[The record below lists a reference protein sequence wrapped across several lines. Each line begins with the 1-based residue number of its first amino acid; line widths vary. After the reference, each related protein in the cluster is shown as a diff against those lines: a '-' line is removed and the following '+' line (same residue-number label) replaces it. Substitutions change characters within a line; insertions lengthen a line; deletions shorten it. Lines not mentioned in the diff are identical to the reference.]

1 MISSVLV
8 PKDRIGV
15 VNAKLRE
22 KIESEAKV
30 KVKVEGNAV
39 VLDGEGLELF
49 QVKNIIQAI
58 GRGFSP
64 QKAFRLL
71 DPEQQLDILDLGRL
85 SERRREV
92 VKGRVIGRA
101 GRTRELIEEFTGVS
115 VSVYGNTIALVGA
128 FEQVKNAKEAVQM
141 IIGGSMHS
149 TVYRFLEH
157 LKL

>member
-1 MISSVLV
+1 MISSILV
-8 PKDRIGV
+8 PNDRIGV
-15 VNAKLRE
+15 VNAKVRE
-22 KIESEAKV
+22 RLETEGKV
-30 KVKVEGNAV
+30 KVKIDGNAV
-39 VLDGEGLELF
+39 ILDGEGFELF
-49 QVKNIIQAI
+49 QVKNIVHAI

-71 DPEQQLDILDLGRL
+71 DSEQQLDILDLGEL

-115 VSVYGNTIALVGA
+115 LSVYGNTISLIGT

-141 IIGGSMHS
+141 IIQGSMHS